1 MPNIAVPLY
10 QDMAEGTKES
20 CEQVCTEYI
29 HESPWYDLQQAWPMV
44 KVECTALSTHSP
56 WYGIQYDEGI
66 VHRSI
71 SLSMIFSI

>member
-1 MPNIAVPLY
+1 MVKV
-10 QDMAEGTKES
+10 E
-20 CEQVCTEYI
+20 CTALST
-29 HESPWYDLQQAWPMV
+29 HSPWYGLQQAWPMV

-71 SLSMIFSI
+71 SLSTIFSI